1 MEFRRQE
8 VALGFALLLLLAV
21 AIVRTVMVPDRARLR
36 PVSVE
41 GVEIPTEPI
50 AQGQRIER
58 QKSWSPPAEI
68 YLLGWNYRIG
78 AGASGIDLVL
88 LVNDVSIFHV
98 RTGDVGGANP
108 AFLPGGAGYRVRPV
122 DKVRLLYVVT
132 NTGPPGDTRGAGA
145 LIYFVPVE
153 GN

>member
-1 MEFRRQE
+1 MEVKGRE
-8 VALGFALLLLLAV
+8 VAIAAGLAVLLAV
-21 AIVRTVMVPDRARLR
+21 AILRTVMVPDRARLR

-41 GVEIPTEPI
+41 GLEIQTEPI
-50 AQGQRIER
+50 AQGQRISRE
-58 QKSWSPPAEI
+58 KAWSPPADI

-78 AGASGIDLVL
+78 ASAAGIDLVL

-108 AFLPGGAGYRVRPV
+108 AFLSAGAAYRVRPV

-132 NTGPPGDTRGAGA
+132 NTGPAGETRGAGA
-145 LIYFVPVE
+145 LVYFVPAE